1 VTITSTT
8 NPRVKWVRELQQR
21 RRARQ
26 REGLFV
32 VEGLRLAREAAAA
45 QVRPRFVL
53 HTQEIDN
60 PEQSLLESFR
70 VSGAEVATVSA
81 EVMAACS
88 SLETPPGLLAV
99 LPQLVLPI
107 PEPLNLVLV
116 AEGLADPGNLGSVL
130 RTAVAAGVQLAVL
143 AEGTVDPYNPK
154 VVRGGMGAHFHLPL
168 RGASVNKLLPELSGL
183 PIWLADAHAGRPY
196 FEVDWRQPATL
207 ALGGEAAG
215 PSEALRQQAQGVVH
229 IPMEPEAE
237 SLNAAVAAAVILFE
251 IRRQRGVG

>member
-1 VTITSTT
+1 
-8 NPRVKWVRELQQR
+8 VKWVRELQQR

-26 REGLFV
+26 QEGLFV
-32 VEGLRLAREAAAA
+32 IEGLRLAQEAAAA
-45 QVRPRFVL
+45 QVRPRLVL
-53 HTQEIDN
+53 HSQEMDGS
-60 PEQSLLESFR
+60 EQVLVQSFR
-70 VSGAEVATVSA
+70 ESGAEVAAVTA

-99 LPQLVLPI
+99 LPQLELPA
-107 PEPLNLVLV
+107 PEPLDLVLI

-154 VVRGGMGAHFHLPL
+154 VVRGAMGAHFHLPL
-168 RGASVNKLLPELSGL
+168 RGASVKKLPAELQGL

-196 FEVDWRQPATL
+196 HEIDWRPPVAL

-215 PSEALRQQAQGVVH
+215 PSERLRQQAQGVVH
-229 IPMEPEAE
+229 IPMHPQAE
-237 SLNAAVAAAVILFE
+237 SLNAAVASAVILFE